1 MTSIPADNRI
11 YTDNSL
17 TISKTPLGKPLV
29 SVAVEPTNTVR

>member
-1 MTSIPADNRI
+1 MTSIAAENRI

-17 TISKTPLGKPLV
+17 TIGTTPLGKPLV